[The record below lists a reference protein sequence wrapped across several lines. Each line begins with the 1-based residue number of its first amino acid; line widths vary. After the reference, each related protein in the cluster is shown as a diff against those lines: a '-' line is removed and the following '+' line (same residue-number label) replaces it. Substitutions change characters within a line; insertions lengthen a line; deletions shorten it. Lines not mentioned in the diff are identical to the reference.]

1 MDDFLFCFLFLV
13 LWGEAGVEA
22 VEGGVG
28 KLGVRGWLGVVPVPP
43 LKRRGGGEG
52 EGVEGG

>member
-22 VEGGVG
+22 VEGGVR
-28 KLGVRGWLGVVPVPP
+28 KLGMRGWLGE
-43 LKRRGGGEG
+43 GGEG
-52 EGVEGG
+52 EGAEGG